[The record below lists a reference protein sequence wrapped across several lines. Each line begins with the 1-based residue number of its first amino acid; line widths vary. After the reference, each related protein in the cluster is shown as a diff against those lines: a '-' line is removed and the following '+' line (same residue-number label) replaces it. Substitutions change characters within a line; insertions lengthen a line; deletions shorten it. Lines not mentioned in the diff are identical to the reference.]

1 MLISFENIRTK
12 KLQDLIS
19 DVLLFGSKSLFPR
32 HKNIFINI
40 IRIRNQGVNGDCMHE
55 DDRDFTIRF
64 DDSLS
69 PLEIVVTLF
78 HELVHVNQYLR
89 KVDMST
95 DLPYYERPYEQEA
108 YQMEQEL
115 TEAFYAERGEQIV
128 R

>member
-12 KLQDLIS
+12 KLQYLIS

-64 DDSLS
+64 DGSLS
-69 PLEIVVTLF
+69 PLEIITTLF

-95 DLPYYERPYEQEA
+95 DLPYYERPFEQEA
-108 YQMEQEL
+108 YRIEKEL